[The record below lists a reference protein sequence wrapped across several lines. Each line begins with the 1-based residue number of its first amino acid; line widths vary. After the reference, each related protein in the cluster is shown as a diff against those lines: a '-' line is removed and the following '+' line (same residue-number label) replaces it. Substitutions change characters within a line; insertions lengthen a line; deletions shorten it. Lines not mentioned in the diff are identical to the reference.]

1 MHSLQASELI
11 PSGFV
16 VENLANDT
24 ECVVVAIT
32 ASTAS
37 RPARFV
43 QPRRFVFIAVTCAH
57 LSTSRLEAGVRSWFS
72 ERDGFSATQVAVHDG
87 FSQNVSMG
95 L

>member
-16 VENLANDT
+16 VENLANDA

-37 RPARFV
+37 LWPAA
-43 QPRRFVFIAVTCAH
+43 I
-57 LSTSRLEAGVRSWFS
+57 S
-72 ERDGFSATQVAVHDG
+72 EIKAPKDWPATTTFYA
-87 FSQNVSMG
+87 SCMG
-95 L
+95 MK